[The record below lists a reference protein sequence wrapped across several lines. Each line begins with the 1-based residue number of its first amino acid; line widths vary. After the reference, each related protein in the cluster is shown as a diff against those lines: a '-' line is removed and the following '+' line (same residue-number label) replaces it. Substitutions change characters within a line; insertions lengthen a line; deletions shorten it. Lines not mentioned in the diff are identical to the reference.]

1 MALKYDFVTSDREAK
16 ERANLFRNTDPFPS
30 YPRALLSSAEIH
42 DYVRVTGMLHPFYPS
57 ALKSASYEAGL
68 GKKLI
73 VWDALGERKE
83 ETIHKGNPIILRE
96 NSITFVQV
104 EPCVRLPHYIA
115 LRFNLRITHVH
126 RGLLLGTGPL
136 VDPGFEG
143 DLLIPLHNLTSSP
156 YEIDTNEALIWI
168 EFTKTTFD
176 IKVKEEEAEVPR
188 KFVDFPEDKKYRT
201 VEYYFYKANRGN
213 AIRSSIGG
221 VIESARNEAEGA
233 RTASEGAQQ
242 TVRQIRNIVTLGG
255 IGAVLALVLGLG
267 AISFDVKG
275 LIVGTQ
281 EVTSAAVGEIG
292 NLSGRIERVAIG
304 AENLSQKLE
313 ATIQDNV
320 ELQRRLGEIE
330 ARNLPQSLDAMIKAN
345 MELQRRLKK
354 IEAQFEQLR
363 NTMPARKSSE
373 P

>member
-1 MALKYDFVTSDREAK
+1 M
-16 ERANLFRNTDPFPS
+16 
-30 YPRALLSSAEIH
+30 
-42 DYVRVTGMLHPFYPS
+42 
-57 ALKSASYEAGL
+57 
-68 GKKLI
+68 
-73 VWDALGERKE
+73 
-83 ETIHKGNPIILRE
+83 
-96 NSITFVQV
+96 
-104 EPCVRLPHYIA
+104 
-115 LRFNLRITHVH
+115 
-126 RGLLLGTGPL
+126 

-176 IKVKEEEAEVPR
+176 IKPKNKEAEYPR
-188 KFVDFPEDKKYRT
+188 KFVDFPEDKKNQT
-201 VEYYFYKANRGN
+201 VEYYIYKANRGN

-221 VIESARNEAEGA
+221 VVASARNEAERARMASVDAQQEAEGA
-233 RTASEGAQQ
+233 RRASVDAQQ
-242 TVRQIRNIVTLGG
+242 TVGQIRNRVTLGG
-255 IGAVLALVLGLG
+255 IGALGALIIALV

-292 NLSGRIERVAIG
+292 NLSGRIERVAIE

-330 ARNLPQSLDAMIKAN
+330 AKNLPQSLDAMLKSN
-345 MELQRRLKK
+345 MELQRRLRQ
-354 IEAQFEQLR
+354 IETQLEQLK
-363 NTMPARKSSE
+363 NTQPAKKSSA